1 MRKEE
6 KRRQN
11 DLGSRGDEEEDCCDT
26 GRIRNNTLCCFT
38 GEVPGNQSALR
49 I

>member
-11 DLGSRGDEEEDCCDT
+11 DLGARGDEEEDCCDT
-26 GRIRNNTLCCFT
+26 ERIRNNTLCCFT

-49 I
+49 T